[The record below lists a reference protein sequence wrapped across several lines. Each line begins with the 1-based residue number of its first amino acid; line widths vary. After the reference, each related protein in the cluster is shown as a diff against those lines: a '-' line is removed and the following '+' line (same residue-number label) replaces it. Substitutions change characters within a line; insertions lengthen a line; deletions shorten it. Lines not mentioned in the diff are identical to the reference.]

1 MGRGLL
7 EKMGWKDGQGL
18 GSDGQGIVDPIT
30 LKYKNDSKGVGFKG
44 NPDAVLAHQDDF
56 EALLQGLSNQHA
68 RYDVV
73 YVCNAHTLTYAGQVF
88 KTWTKLK
95 RFSKLEDFYRLRF
108 LNFTIKI
115 NLFLS

>member
-1 MGRGLL
+1 MQGKNNASAGVGRGLL

-73 YVCNAHTLTYAGQVF
+73 YLRNAHTI
-88 KTWTKLK
+88 
-95 RFSKLEDFYRLRF
+95 RF
-108 LNFTIKI
+108 L
-115 NLFLS
+115 